1 MYYSENEIEEM
12 VAEDIKAWDGE
23 GYYSIA
29 FSDGGMKWTNE
40 GHVYF
45 ATPDELAD
53 ELRAAYSDATETHLP
68 YAEKEEDE

>member
-12 VAEDIKAWDGE
+12 IAEDIKAWDGE

-29 FSDGGMKWTNE
+29 FSDGGQPWTNE
-40 GHVYF
+40 GPLYLET
-45 ATPDELAD
+45 AEELAD
-53 ELRAAYSDATETHLP
+53 ELRAAYASATETHLP